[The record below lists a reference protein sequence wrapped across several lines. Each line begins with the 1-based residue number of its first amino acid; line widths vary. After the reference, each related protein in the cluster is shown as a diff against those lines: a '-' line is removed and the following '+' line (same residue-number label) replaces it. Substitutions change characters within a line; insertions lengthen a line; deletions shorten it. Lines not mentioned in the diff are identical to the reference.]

1 LSRAHARNGIRDDR
15 ARTIVPG
22 EQRRH
27 RNLAAQQ
34 AMRHLDEQT
43 GAIATLAVGV
53 EAAAMGEAGES
64 EGAKRDRFMAE
75 LGGGDKA
82 HSTGSPGR
90 GEVPRPGKA

>member
-1 LSRAHARNGIRDDR
+1 
-15 ARTIVPG
+15 
-22 EQRRH
+22 
-27 RNLAAQQ
+27 
-34 AMRHLDEQT
+34 MRYLDEQT

-53 EAAAMGEAGES
+53 QAAPMSETGES
-64 EGAKRDRFMAE
+64 EGTKLDRFVAE